1 MALLPDTMATPE
13 MVTSQG
19 QAMTQQC
26 GTVTSR
32 DHVVTSQGQAM
43 TPQCSAV
50 MSQTQAVTSQDE
62 ALTERGL
69 KPVVG
74 PPESIT
80 VWTNASPLSPA
91 ALPNVNPASDSVV
104 GGERPKSLI
113 SPLAPQATRRDGCP
127 QIPHP
132 FLSEIPQRART
143 SKPLPSW
150 FAAVGPASH
159 GEGRGAVASRS

>member
-1 MALLPDTMATPE
+1 MFLCPP
-13 MVTSQG
+13 V
-19 QAMTQQC
+19 
-26 GTVTSR
+26 
-32 DHVVTSQGQAM
+32 
-43 TPQCSAV
+43 AV
-50 MSQTQAVTSQDE
+50 MGIVPLCVLCPLLENYLHPTCWGLRSAGY
-62 ALTERGL
+62 RGL